1 MSKNGR
7 LMRNN
12 WDTFT
17 EWITMSLY
25 KRKKEKGQEKERKG
39 KREEGRKEIED
50 LCELICCDFQD
61 T

>member
-1 MSKNGR
+1 
-7 LMRNN
+7 MRNN